1 MNALVILGKSVNVAS
16 FKKTFF
22 YIIRW
27 IILLVCYCPSNA
39 GRLQMRLTEKG
50 SSPKS
55 VQTLTFY
62 RVLSICFLSAYPVGL
77 EPNSAFTGWESGYIV
92 DRSPGL
98 TQRNTTIHT
107 HVQHSVESPVT
118 LMHMWTVEGENMQS
132 INFSSSIL
140 NVSILF
146 TFVVSFL
153 DLSVFILVK
162 MFLHSN
168 FNVD

>member
-1 MNALVILGKSVNVAS
+1 MNNIISV
-16 FKKTFF
+16 
-22 YIIRW
+22 
-27 IILLVCYCPSNA
+27 LLPIQCRTPEQT
-39 GRLQMRLTEKG
+39 RLAEKG

-107 HVQHSVESPVT
+107 HIQHSVESPVT
-118 LMHMWTVEGENMQS
+118 LIHMWTVEGENMQS
-132 INFSSSIL
+132 VNFSSSIL
-140 NVSILF
+140 NLSYFIYLCC
-146 TFVVSFL
+146 FL
-153 DLSVFILVK
+153 LGLVCFYFGQNVFAQQ
-162 MFLHSN
+162 F
-168 FNVD
+168 